1 MKKKKKDIIAMEFRR
16 RVDFLICGVR
26 YDMFLR
32 ATEMFR
38 NKRGMYSIGENW
50 NLSLIMLGNIE
61 GACANIMENTK
72 PRVILC
78 TPSPH
83 KFIPKK
89 EIRRDPMSNQK
100 YAESTDIAENL
111 TIPFIF
117 MVFLAISFLMNQTV
131 IAAID
136 PKLIWIPEI
145 KSFREIIRPVT
156 DMMDA
161 RDKKSIP
168 FLPNPIIF
176 ISSALSESI

>member
-1 MKKKKKDIIAMEFRR
+1 MYTSPITSFRR
-16 RVDFLICGVR
+16 QKLDRSD
-26 YDMFLR
+26 
-32 ATEMFR
+32 
-38 NKRGMYSIGENW
+38 
-50 NLSLIMLGNIE
+50 
-61 GACANIMENTK
+61 
-72 PRVILC
+72 PRI
-78 TPSPH
+78 
-83 KFIPKK
+83 
-89 EIRRDPMSNQK
+89 NQK
-100 YAESTDIAENL
+100 YAESTDIEENL
-111 TIPFIF
+111 TAPFIF